1 MRRADRLGLALLA
14 MLLAGTP
21 VAGAQAPAPFD
32 GARAI
37 AALSPERREALQRRY
52 EAWRALPESMRREQ
66 RDAWQAWRALPEDER
81 ARMQAA
87 RAAYRALPIARQQE
101 LRTQFDALDSGIRRG
116 WLLGPALGADW
127 PRLHAL
133 FAQVPP
139 DERESLLATLRAL
152 PPQALADL
160 GVLAQRTPPQAREAL
175 RRELL
180 AQPDAQRESWLRR
193 KVDP

>member
-14 MLLAGTP
+14 MLLAGTSF
-21 VAGAQAPAPFD
+21 ADAPAPFD

-87 RAAYRALPIARQQE
+87 REAYRALPIARQQE
-101 LRTQFDALDSGIRRG
+101 LRAQFDALDAGIRRG

-139 DERESLLATLRAL
+139 DERESLLAALRAL

-180 AQPDAQRESWLRR
+180 AQPDAQRASWLRR

>member
-1 MRRADRLGLALLA
+1 MRRADRLGLLLLT
-14 MLLAGTP
+14 MLVGAPL
-21 VAGAQAPAPFD
+21 VGAQGPAPFD
-32 GARAI
+32 GAQAI

-52 EAWRALPESMRREQ
+52 EAWRALPETMRREQ

-87 RAAYRALPIARQQE
+87 HEAYRALPIARQQE
-101 LRTQFDALDSGIRRG
+101 LRARFDALDSGIRRG

-152 PPQALADL
+152 PLQALADL